1 MRKWL
6 ADLRKQ
12 AGMTMREA
20 SEKLGISESYYCLIE
35 SGARQKKMD
44 ILLLVRIA
52 DLFHQP
58 ILGLIEAECPS
69 EGSSAALSTV

>member
-1 MRKWL
+1 
-6 ADLRKQ
+6 
-12 AGMTMREA
+12 MREA

-52 DLFHQP
+52 DLFDQP
-58 ILGLIEAECPS
+58 ILRLIEAECPPA
-69 EGSSAALSTV
+69 GSSPVLPTV